1 MRSPIN
7 PWKMSGY
14 KAGQN
19 VICRVGY
26 AEPGGY
32 AVIVSKDNDNLPG
45 FLPTREELK
54 IGEEILAQ
62 FVCVSNNRILL
73 SERFSSTNKVRSVYQ
88 SVRWEDQL
96 DELEELLF
104 AQANANT
111 PDQVQ
116 EKGGQHVEFEED
128 AAFNV
133 WAKIQER
140 KLHSRRAIDLILPPV
155 SVVSLQSFK
164 VSEYDSDWLITHLEG
179 GMRTCSVKVTSEDVF
194 SRSAML
200 LYRGRAVGCIYSCRQ
215 MPESPSTE
223 EALEMVLDD
232 LKLPDTK
239 VSIYDL
245 PESLTLTM
253 SSLFLG
259 YPVSHPADMP
269 EASKYMDYI
278 TDWFNNRSQTACLAI
293 RFPSTGA
300 HCFAYFYRG
309 QFVGAFDVEEQV
321 FSKEFEFVTKILQKD
336 QNATIDVSILPPE
349 MTSSAVR
356 FGFSL
361 SMVKSRQAKRN
372 SKI

>member
-32 AVIVSKDNDNLPG
+32 AVIVSKDNDSLPG
-45 FLPTREELK
+45 FLPTEEELK

-88 SVRWEDQL
+88 SVCWEDQL
-96 DELEELLF
+96 NELEGLLL
-104 AQANANT
+104 AHSDINTTNQAKQT
-111 PDQVQ
+111 EVQ
-116 EKGGQHVEFEED
+116 ALEFEED

-133 WAKIQER
+133 WSKIQER
-140 KLHSRRAIDLILPPV
+140 KLRSRRAIDLILPPV
-155 SVVSLQSFK
+155 SVPCLQSFK
-164 VSEYDSDWLITHLEG
+164 VAEYDSDWLITHLEG
-179 GMRTCSVKVTSEDVF
+179 GMRTCTVKVTSEDVF

-200 LYRGRAVGCIYSCRQ
+200 LYRGRSVGCIYSCKQ
-215 MPESPSTE
+215 MTESPSTE
-223 EALEMVLDD
+223 QALEMVLDD

-239 VSIYDL
+239 VSIFDL
-245 PESLTLTM
+245 PESLTLSM

-259 YPVSHPADMP
+259 YPVAHPTDMP
-269 EASKYMDYI
+269 EAARYMDYI
-278 TDWFNNRSQTACLAI
+278 TDWLKTKAQTACLAI
-293 RFPSTGA
+293 RLLSTGA

-309 QFVGAFDVEEQV
+309 QFVGAFDVEDQL
-321 FSKEFEFVTKILQKD
+321 FSKEANFISQILEKD
-336 QNATIDVSILPPE
+336 QNANIDVSILPPE

-361 SMVKSRQAKRN
+361 SMAKSRQAKRN
-372 SKI
+372 LAI